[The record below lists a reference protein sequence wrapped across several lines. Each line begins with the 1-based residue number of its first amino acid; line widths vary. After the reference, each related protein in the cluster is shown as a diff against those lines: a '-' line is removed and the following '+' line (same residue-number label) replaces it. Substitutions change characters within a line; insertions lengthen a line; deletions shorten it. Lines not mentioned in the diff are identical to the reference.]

1 MHLAPRRSS
10 KAVSSSRA
18 WRGLVRTPTVYLLG
32 NLGRLPLL
40 HHVDGILGQNPP
52 VARRCLVQTASGE
65 PGHSATP
72 CDQAATRGTALLL
85 MSESTRRIASADAWR
100 ADALNRPQQD
110 TVRPRNQ
117 EVLLSVD
124 PRLPVISLFSGAG
137 GLDLAAERCPKSPSD
152 LDVLAESLR
161 PLRVVVATDYDS
173 QALATLSKNS
183 PGTSTVCGDIR
194 QTSTAELL
202 EAGDLSVGDAALV
215 IGGPPC
221 TPFSKSG
228 FWLEEKRTSMD
239 PNASLLDEYVR
250 VVREARPEAFVLENV
265 QGLTY
270 RTHIVQFERLLTG
283 LRDLGYNPRWKVLL
297 AADYGVPQLRRR
309 VFVVGRRD
317 GERFVFPPSTHSG
330 WSERYRIV
338 DAAKLPYVTTRQ
350 VLSDLL
356 PGDPEDEEV
365 VEGEFAELAAEV
377 PPGQNYL
384 WHTSRYDGRNVFK
397 WRSRYWTFLLR
408 LDPDRPSTTLQ
419 AQPGP
424 WVGPFHW
431 ENVPNVRGDL
441 RARRLRVPE
450 MLRIMTFPDDFVIVG
465 SRVDAQRQLGNAV
478 PVDLG
483 KVVIRALLEQL
494 GHLAPDS
501 TPATCADQL
510 ELPV

>member
-1 MHLAPRRSS
+1 MPHSTVR
-10 KAVSSSRA
+10 SSSRLRSG
-18 WRGLVRTPTVYLLG
+18 WRIRRSTFNESSSIRWHRLSRTTHGACSPFLTEDDQVGASASGNRDHFVRGSKRRATGLVM
-32 NLGRLPLL
+32 
-40 HHVDGILGQNPP
+40 
-52 VARRCLVQTASGE
+52 S
-65 PGHSATP
+65 
-72 CDQAATRGTALLL
+72 QA
-85 MSESTRRIASADAWR
+85 TRRIRSVPSVACRHTELPAARYS
-100 ADALNRPQQD
+100 P
-110 TVRPRNQ
+110 PSNQ
-117 EVLLSVD
+117 EVLLSAD
-124 PRLPVISLFSGAG
+124 TGLPVVSLFSGAG
-137 GLDLAAERCPKSPSD
+137 GLDLAAERCTEGREGGSRSGH
-152 LDVLAESLR
+152 LGL
-161 PLRVVVATDYDS
+161 LRVVVATDHDS

-183 PGTSTVCGDIR
+183 PGTTTICADIR
-194 QTSTAELL
+194 RTPTEELL
-202 EAGDLSVGDAALV
+202 EAGELSVGDAALI

-228 FWLEEKRTSMD
+228 FWLEEKRTSAD

-250 VVREARPEAFVLENV
+250 VVREAKPEAFVLENV

-270 RTHIVQFERLLTG
+270 RTHQAQFERLLGG
-283 LRDLGYNPRWKVLL
+283 LRELGYNPRWKVLM

-317 GERFVFPPSTHSG
+317 GNRFVFPGTTHSG
-330 WSERYRIV
+330 WSERDRVI
-338 DAAKLPYVTTRQ
+338 DETKLPYVTTSQ
-350 VLSDLL
+350 VLKNLL
-356 PGDPEDEEV
+356 PGESEDEEI

-384 WHTSRYDGRNVFK
+384 WHTSRYGGRNIFR
-397 WRSRYWTFLLR
+397 WRSRYWTFLLK

-431 ENVPNVRGDL
+431 ENVRNARGEL

-465 SRVDAQRQLGNAV
+465 SRADAQRQLGNAV

-483 KVVIRALLEQL
+483 KVVIRALMEQL
-494 GHLAPDS
+494 GHVVSSS
-501 TPATCADQL
+501 TGTTYRDQL